1 MGLVVV
7 VIAAGILSSISLLT
21 HFGVLGAR
29 SDAPT
34 VNPVR
39 GGSWTDDYFIDG
51 DSFLPNGPSSDLVLM
66 VDQALYLPLFYG
78 DVQGVV
84 HPGAATE
91 VPSLQNGG
99 ISADGKT
106 WIFHLRPH
114 LVWSDG
120 QPYDA
125 RDVDFTW
132 RLWHNPRFG
141 GSWASAG
148 SPYTLG
154 LNLIAGAEVSADS
167 LSITFHLKQAFA
179 PFLALWVDG
188 GLAPL
193 PAHHFSQMAP
203 EQILKSPDNLTP
215 QVVSGPFLMAES
227 RSGDHYTLVR
237 NPRYYRARE
246 GLPYLDKV
254 VFRVVKRDTILTD
267 LQAGTIDS
275 SYFLDLS
282 KLQALQRL
290 THYTIVTPPTSANFE
305 ALFFNFHNT
314 VLASHPQVRQAMAM
328 AIDHQALIKVARQG
342 LADLLCTD
350 HPSALHP
357 GYSPAF
363 PCPEFDPATANKLL
377 DDNGWV
383 KGADGVRAKAG
394 QRLEFEYSTTASFLP
409 ERTEVEAIVQRNLR
423 AIGIKLDIQNYPFDT
438 FFGPFLTKGMASPPT
453 GAVAG
458 KYDIAE
464 FATGFGYDPDDSGIL
479 ACDQFLPKGGNADFY
494 CNHALDALYQQEL
507 ATVDPGAR
515 NNVFLHIHQL
525 YLAELPFIVL
535 YSRTDPSIVRKG
547 THNYQVGPFG
557 NIINIWE
564 WWCDHGKC

>member
-1 MGLVVV
+1 
-7 VIAAGILSSISLLT
+7 
-21 HFGVLGAR
+21 
-29 SDAPT
+29 
-34 VNPVR
+34 
-39 GGSWTDDYFIDG
+39 
-51 DSFLPNGPSSDLVLM
+51 M

-254 VFRVVKRDTILTD
+254 MFRVVKRDTILTD

-363 PCPEFDPATANKLL
+363 PCPEFDPATAN
-377 DDNGWV
+377 
-383 KGADGVRAKAG
+383 
-394 QRLEFEYSTTASFLP
+394 F
-409 ERTEVEAIVQRNLR
+409 
-423 AIGIKLDIQNYPFDT
+423 
-438 FFGPFLTKGMASPPT
+438 
-453 GAVAG
+453 
-458 KYDIAE
+458 
-464 FATGFGYDPDDSGIL
+464 
-479 ACDQFLPKGGNADFY
+479 
-494 CNHALDALYQQEL
+494 
-507 ATVDPGAR
+507 
-515 NNVFLHIHQL
+515 
-525 YLAELPFIVL
+525 VL
-535 YSRTDPSIVRKG
+535 VL
-547 THNYQVGPFG
+547 
-557 NIINIWE
+557 
-564 WWCDHGKC
+564 